1 MGFVNDY
8 YIEDMKE
15 ENLNLYG
22 KWVRYII
29 YLYEV
34 LVELWLLGNYD
45 SRFLLIFVFEF

>member
-1 MGFVNDY
+1 MGSEYN
-8 YIEDMKE
+8 
-15 ENLNLYG
+15 
-22 KWVRYII
+22 I